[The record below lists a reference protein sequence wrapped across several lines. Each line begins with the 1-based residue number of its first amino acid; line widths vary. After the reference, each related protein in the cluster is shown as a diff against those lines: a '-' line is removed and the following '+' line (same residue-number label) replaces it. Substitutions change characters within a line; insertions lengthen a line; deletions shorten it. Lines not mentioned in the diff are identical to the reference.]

1 MDVSVKDSR
10 QIKLNT
16 MAPNQNIQ
24 QQEHA
29 LLARS
34 LGVTQLLVA
43 INKLD
48 AAEPAWS
55 QVRGVGLL
63 WGRAMCVV

>member
-1 MDVSVKDSR
+1 MHVRTTRDP
-10 QIKLNT
+10 NT
-16 MAPNQNIQ
+16 PKRTPKSNM
-24 QQEHA
+24 QEHA

-55 QVRGVGLL
+55 QVRAYACVCLYDGV
-63 WGRAMCVV
+63 C